1 MTLDFENTAEE
12 FLNFTHTFLTCNYVQ
27 STRCK
32 PEKLT
37 ESFFPNDMFAR
48 KGGEKGGECNPFVL
62 NSCVF
67 KHFLSF
73 ERT

>member
-1 MTLDFENTAEE
+1 MAD
-12 FLNFTHTFLTCNYVQ
+12 
-27 STRCK
+27 
-32 PEKLT
+32 KLT
-37 ESFFPNDMFAR
+37 ESFFLNHIFGR
-48 KGGEKGGECNPFVL
+48 KGDGKSGECNPFVL

>member
-1 MTLDFENTAEE
+1 M
-12 FLNFTHTFLTCNYVQ
+12 
-27 STRCK
+27 K
-32 PEKLT
+32 PQASSFYIMGTEKKG
-37 ESFFPNDMFAR
+37 DG